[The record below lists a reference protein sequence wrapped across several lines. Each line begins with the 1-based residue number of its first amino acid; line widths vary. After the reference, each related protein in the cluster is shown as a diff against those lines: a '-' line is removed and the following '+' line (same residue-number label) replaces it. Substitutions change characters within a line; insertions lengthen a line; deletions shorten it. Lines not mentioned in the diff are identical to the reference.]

1 VERTV
6 PDGRTGGAR
15 LGELTPNALA
25 ERARRVGIRYP
36 EHLLGQVVAALET
49 GRHVM
54 LTGPPGTG
62 KTTLAHLAAELAGGP
77 GGFVPATATGSWTTA
92 ETIGD
97 TVATGDGPVFRPGVV
112 VRAIDEHRWLV
123 IDEMNRA
130 PIDAAFGGLFTL
142 LGGQPVVLPHRR
154 NALGKPLAI
163 VPTGA
168 RTPTGTDAIEVPPSW
183 RIIATMND
191 FDKRTL
197 HDLSYAL
204 MRRFA
209 FIEVL
214 TPDDHA
220 MAELMGR
227 HGDHLVPLLAL
238 RELRDL
244 GPAVFL
250 DAAAFAARRYED
262 GCTLSRVRYEA
273 LFAYLLPQ
281 LDGIDDEGART
292 LRRITDPL
300 LAEPERELLRS
311 AIRRVLGVTAPDLTS
326 P

>member
-1 VERTV
+1 MG
-6 PDGRTGGAR
+6 D
-15 LGELTPNALA
+15 LTPSALA
-25 ERARRVGIRYP
+25 ERARRIGIRYP
-36 EHLLGQVVAALET
+36 GHLLGQVVAALET

-77 GGFVPATATGSWTTA
+77 GGFLPATATGAWTTA

-97 TVATGDGPVFRPGVV
+97 TVPTSEGPVFRPGVV
-112 VRAIDEHRWLV
+112 VRSIDEQRWLV
-123 IDEMNRA
+123 IDELNRA
-130 PIDAAFGGLFTL
+130 PVDAAFGGLFTL

-163 VPTGA
+163 VPAGA
-168 RTPTGTDAIEVPPSW
+168 RHPAGTDVVEVPPSW

-214 TPDDHA
+214 TPDDA
-220 MAELMGR
+220 TMAELLQP
-227 HGDHLVPLLAL
+227 HGDHVLPLLAL
-238 RELRDL
+238 RQLRDL

-250 DAAAFAARRYED
+250 DAAEFAARRAED

-281 LDGIDDEGART
+281 LDGIDAAGARV
-292 LRRITDPL
+292 LRSITDPL
-300 LAEPERELLRS
+300 LAAPERELL
-311 AIRRVLGVTAPDLTS
+311 AQAVERVLGVSMAEAGS